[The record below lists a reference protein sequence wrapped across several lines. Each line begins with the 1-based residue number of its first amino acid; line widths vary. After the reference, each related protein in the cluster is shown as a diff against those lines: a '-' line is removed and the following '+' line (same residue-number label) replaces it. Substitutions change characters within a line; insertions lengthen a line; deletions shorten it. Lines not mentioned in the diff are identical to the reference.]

1 MRHVAG
7 NGRTPPTAG
16 PPREEHHASHH
27 LIAVL
32 ILLTLTGLG
41 IGRLAYKN
49 PALGT
54 SMVTATTVLALLS
67 TVLQAETA

>member
-1 MRHVAG
+1 MAEPRPLR
-7 NGRTPPTAG
+7 GRPGRNTGT
-16 PPREEHHASHH
+16 HH

-41 IGRLAYKN
+41 IGRLAYTN

-54 SMVTATTVLALLS
+54 SMVTTTTVLALLS

>member
-1 MRHVAG
+1 M
-7 NGRTPPTAG
+7 T
-16 PPREEHHASHH
+16 HH

-54 SMVTATTVLALLS
+54 SMVTTTTVLALLC

>member
-1 MRHVAG
+1 M
-7 NGRTPPTAG
+7 T
-16 PPREEHHASHH
+16 HH

-41 IGRLAYKN
+41 ICRLAYEN

-54 SMVTATTVLALLS
+54 SMVTTTVLALLC